1 MVDLWALNPCWL
13 FGRSLFSINNKK
25 VMPVEQIC
33 EKNFSVDSHNPNTS
47 NHPTKYRGVISI
59 GLFWFLTTRPFEIRP
74 SKSLDFRSLT
84 FYIRFLNALAFKK
97 TESKSFFRAPLLG
110 RADNWPAFL
119 LSTGNILYCAP
130 WASRPQTILVEY
142 QTCTVIKCRFLW
154 PSPGP
159 VESNQ

>member
-110 RADNWPAFL
+110 RADNWPASYCLLVTYFIVL
-119 LSTGNILYCAP
+119 PEPPGLKLFWLSTRHAP
-130 WASRPQTILVEY
+130 W
-142 QTCTVIKCRFLW
+142 
-154 PSPGP
+154 
-159 VESNQ
+159 